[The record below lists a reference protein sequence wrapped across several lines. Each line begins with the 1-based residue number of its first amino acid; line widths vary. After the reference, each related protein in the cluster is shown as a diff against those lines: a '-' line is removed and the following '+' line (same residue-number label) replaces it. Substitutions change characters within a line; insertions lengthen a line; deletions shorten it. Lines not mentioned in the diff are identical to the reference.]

1 MSEKKKQEEII
12 IEEEKKDDTTISE
25 DDTIT
30 ITHHKEQGEKKID
43 VEYKKGGRKVKIKE
57 LEDEIAALKND
68 LLRNQADF
76 ENFKKRMNQ
85 ERITD
90 RKYAAMD
97 LIHDLLIPLDQLRKV
112 VSMEVDD
119 PMLKNYL
126 IGFKMINDQI
136 YDQLEAYGLK
146 EIKAVGETF
155 DPKVHHAVEKDN
167 NSDVENNIITEEI
180 QKGYMYKDRILRPAM
195 VKVNEWSE

>member
-1 MSEKKKQEEII
+1 
-12 IEEEKKDDTTISE
+12 
-25 DDTIT
+25 
-30 ITHHKEQGEKKID
+30 
-43 VEYKKGGRKVKIKE
+43 
-57 LEDEIAALKND
+57 
-68 LLRNQADF
+68 
-76 ENFKKRMNQ
+76 MNQ

>member
-25 DDTIT
+25 DDTIK
-30 ITHHKEQGEKKID
+30 ITHHKEQGEKKIN

>member
-1 MSEKKKQEEII
+1 MSEKKKPEEII
-12 IEEEKKDDTTISE
+12 NEEEKKETTKISE

-30 ITHHKEQGEKKID
+30 ISSHKEQGEKKIN

-57 LEDEIAALKND
+57 LEDEIESLKND

-76 ENFKKRMNQ
+76 ENFKKRMHQ

-112 VSMEVDD
+112 VNMDIED

-136 YDQLEAYGLK
+136 YDQLEANGLK
-146 EIKAVGETF
+146 EIKALGETF
-155 DPKVHHAVEKDN
+155 DPKVHHAVEKDS
-167 NSDVENNIITEEI
+167 NSEIENNIITEEI

>member
-1 MSEKKKQEEII
+1 MNEKKKPEEII
-12 IEEEKKDDTTISE
+12 NEEEKKETTKISE

-30 ITHHKEQGEKKID
+30 ISSHKEQGEKKIN

-57 LEDEIAALKND
+57 LEDEIESLKND

-112 VSMEVDD
+112 VNMDVED

-136 YDQLEAYGLK
+136 YDQLEANGLK
-146 EIKAVGETF
+146 EIKALGETF

-167 NSDVENNIITEEI
+167 NSEIENNIITEEI

>member
-1 MSEKKKQEEII
+1 MSEKKKPEEII
-12 IEEEKKDDTTISE
+12 NEEEKKETTKISE
-25 DDTIT
+25 DDNIT
-30 ITHHKEQGEKKID
+30 ISSHKEQGEKKIN

-57 LEDEIAALKND
+57 LEDEIESLKND

-76 ENFKKRMNQ
+76 ENFKKRMHQ

-112 VSMEVDD
+112 VNMNVED

-136 YDQLEAYGLK
+136 YDQLEANGLK
-146 EIKAVGETF
+146 EIKALGETF
-155 DPKVHHAVEKDN
+155 DPKVHHAVEKDS
-167 NSDVENNIITEEI
+167 NSEIENNIITEEI

>member
-1 MSEKKKQEEII
+1 MSEKKKPEEII
-12 IEEEKKDDTTISE
+12 NEEEKKETTKISE

-30 ITHHKEQGEKKID
+30 ISSHKEQGEKKIN

-57 LEDEIAALKND
+57 LEDEIEYLKNY

-76 ENFKKRMNQ
+76 ENFKKRMHQ

-112 VSMEVDD
+112 VNMDIED

-136 YDQLEAYGLK
+136 YDQLEANGLK
-146 EIKAVGETF
+146 EIKALGETF
-155 DPKVHHAVEKDN
+155 DPKVHHAVEKDS
-167 NSDVENNIITEEI
+167 NSEIENNIITEEI

>member
-25 DDTIT
+25 DDTIK
-30 ITHHKEQGEKKID
+30 ITHHKEQGEKKIN

-167 NSDVENNIITEEI
+167 NSDVENNIITEEF